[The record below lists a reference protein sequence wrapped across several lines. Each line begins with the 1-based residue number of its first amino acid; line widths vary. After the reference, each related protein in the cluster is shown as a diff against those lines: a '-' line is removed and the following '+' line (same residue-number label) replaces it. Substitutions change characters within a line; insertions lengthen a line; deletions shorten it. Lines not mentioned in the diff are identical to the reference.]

1 MIGYASKLRV
11 CVLQTDGSSVE
22 EASFAAEEA
31 QGPFGEAILGVG
43 ACGGTHGKTGE
54 GHKD

>member
-1 MIGYASKLRV
+1 MHLSYV
-11 CVLQTDGSSVE
+11 FCVLQTDGSSVE